1 MLQDMAV
8 GLGSKDQG
16 AGGAFTKMCFAVC
29 LGVALGFDIEMNASP
44 TTSDILSFLVQGGK

>member
-44 TTSDILSFLVQGGK
+44 TTSNILSFLVQGGK